1 MHDFGVDH
9 PGAVELEGGEG
20 QLEADLPLVG
30 LDSRL
35 AVVEE
40 AEGEDQDYR
49 GDAEPHDLKRGGVVR
64 NEFKSS
70 FIDLRVSGCN
80 QHNLVCVCY
89 NLGLTLRSPSRRLC
103 RELSFHFSLA
113 RDGNLSAI
121 LPAIVG

>member
-1 MHDFGVDH
+1 MAPKVSLFNYGGFSLDMHDFGVDH

-49 GDAEPHDLKRGGVVR
+49 GDAEPHDLKRGGVV
-64 NEFKSS
+64 
-70 FIDLRVSGCN
+70 I
-80 QHNLVCVCY
+80 
-89 NLGLTLRSPSRRLC
+89 
-103 RELSFHFSLA
+103 
-113 RDGNLSAI
+113 
-121 LPAIVG
+121 